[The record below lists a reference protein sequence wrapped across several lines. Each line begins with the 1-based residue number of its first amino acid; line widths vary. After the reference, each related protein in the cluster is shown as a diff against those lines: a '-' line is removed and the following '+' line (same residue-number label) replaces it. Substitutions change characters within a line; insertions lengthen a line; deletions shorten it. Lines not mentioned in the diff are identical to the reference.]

1 MTKSRGPLALVVMV
15 GVGWAFMI
23 LVNTANVLS
32 QTLVRDELRGR
43 VMSLYALT
51 FLGFMPL
58 GALLAGTVAELVG
71 EPVAVALGGLV
82 SLACAGVLYVRSPR
96 LRTL

>member
-1 MTKSRGPLALVVMV
+1 
-15 GVGWAFMI
+15 
-23 LVNTANVLS
+23 
-32 QTLVRDELRGR
+32 
-43 VMSLYALT
+43 MSLYALT
-51 FLGFMPL
+51 VLGFMPL

>member
-1 MTKSRGPLALVVMV
+1 
-15 GVGWAFMI
+15 MI
-23 LVNTANVLS
+23 LVNNANVVI

-58 GALLAGTVAELVG
+58 GALLAGTAAELVG
-71 EPVAVALGGLV
+71 EPVAVALGALV
-82 SLACAGVLYVRSPR
+82 SLACATVVYVRVPR
-96 LRTL
+96 LRSL